1 MKRCLI
7 FLLCFWVHALYAQ
20 QRNELNIYFD
30 SDKDYI
36 PDTSALSLV
45 RMANAAQFDT
55 VVIYGHCDSI
65 GSDGYNKILSER
77 RVKSVRQMLQM
88 NGLKKEIIKSA
99 VGYGEQKPIA
109 SNGDSVTRRLN
120 RRVEII
126 FAKGN
131 NMPMAKVIEK
141 PKQKAIEKPIEKMKV
156 ITIVEEKQTRAAAKL
171 ITKKEA
177 EQLTK
182 ETFTVGDVLEFK
194 QLQFQPAFH
203 YLLQGR
209 EAIVNEIAAML
220 KKHPNVKVEIQG
232 HVCCTS
238 SDEEDGVDQE
248 YLTQNLSFTRAYY
261 IKTLLEDK
269 GIAGERMRAVGKRGT
284 EKIDELE
291 RTEEAKTLNRRV
303 EIHVIEQ

>member
-1 MKRCLI
+1 V
-7 FLLCFWVHALYAQ
+7 LCFYMHGLCAQ

-65 GSDGYNKILSER
+65 GSDAYNKILSER

-99 VGYGEQKPIA
+99 VGYGELKPIA
-109 SNGDSVTRRLN
+109 SNADSATRRLN
-120 RRVEII
+120 RRVEVF
-126 FAKGN
+126 FAKAN
-131 NMPMAKVIEK
+131 NMPIAKVKEKLKEKIVEKPLVKAVEK
-141 PKQKAIEKPIEKMKV
+141 PKL
-156 ITIVEEKQTRAAAKL
+156 ITVVEEKQTRAAAKL

-177 EQLTK
+177 EQLSK

-203 YLLQGR
+203 YLLPGR

-269 GIAGERMRAVGKRGT
+269 GIASDRMRAVGKRGT
-284 EKIDELE
+284 EKVDELE

-303 EIHVIEQ
+303 EIHVIER